1 MEAWQ
6 AAKKRL
12 RGAGQRQIC
21 SLALRDA
28 CASMPASCHKGR
40 MDMPRILL
48 AGLIALGAIH
58 AAGPALAQAYP
69 SKVIKMIVPAGP
81 GGPTDLLARLVGER
95 MSSGL
100 GQPVVLDNR
109 GGGGGAIAA
118 RAVALA
124 DPDGYT
130 LLFGNT
136 ATLANIP
143 AVSKG
148 AGYDPTKSFTAVAKV
163 MDSYMLLVVRPDAP
177 WTSVAELVAYAK
189 ANPGRLNHGAAGAG
203 NLTHLGG
210 ELLKV
215 RANVDFVAVQY
226 KSSAE
231 FNTALLGGQIDFAFD
246 NVTSLRALID
256 DGKLR
261 ALAVTSAA
269 RQPDFPAVPTM
280 MEAGVPDYVMTAFF
294 GVVAPAGTPAPIV
307 AKLNAVINDG
317 LKTETLQSALRK
329 LGAAPAIESPEKFAA
344 FISAEMRKWT
354 EISAVAGIK
363 VD

>member
-1 MEAWQ
+1 
-6 AAKKRL
+6 
-12 RGAGQRQIC
+12 
-21 SLALRDA
+21 
-28 CASMPASCHKGR
+28 
-40 MDMPRILL
+40 MDMPRILI
-48 AGLIALGAIH
+48 AGLIALGAAVH

-143 AVSKG
+143 AVSKS

-177 WTSVAELVAYAK
+177 WTSVAELVAYAR

-280 MEAGVPDYVMTAFF
+280 TEAGVPDYVMTAFF

-317 LKTETLQSALRK
+317 LKTETLQSALKK

>member
-1 MEAWQ
+1 
-6 AAKKRL
+6 
-12 RGAGQRQIC
+12 
-21 SLALRDA
+21 
-28 CASMPASCHKGR
+28 

-48 AGLIALGAIH
+48 AGLIALGAAVQ
-58 AAGPALAQAYP
+58 AAAPALAQAYP

-124 DPDGYT
+124 EPDGYT

-143 AVSKG
+143 AVSKS
-148 AGYDPTKSFTAVAKV
+148 AGYDPTKSFAAVAKV

-329 LGAAPAIESPEKFAA
+329 LGAAPAIESPEKFGS

>member
-1 MEAWQ
+1 
-6 AAKKRL
+6 
-12 RGAGQRQIC
+12 
-21 SLALRDA
+21 
-28 CASMPASCHKGR
+28 

-48 AGLIALGAIH
+48 AGLIALGAAVH
-58 AAGPALAQAYP
+58 AAAPALAQAYP

-124 DPDGYT
+124 EPDGYT

-143 AVSKG
+143 AVSKS

-317 LKTETLQSALRK
+317 LKTETLQSALKK
-329 LGAAPAIESPEKFAA
+329 LGAAPAIESPEKFGAV
-344 FISAEMRKWT
+344 ISAEMRKWT